1 MSDEQKKSIVVD
13 ATEVLSYLNRIKPYL
28 QTLVDDLNNN
38 ITSLEKM
45 LNEANTPKQEGDNT
59 NGG

>member
-1 MSDEQKKSIVVD
+1 MTDEQKKSVVVD

-28 QTLVDDLNNN
+28 QALVDDLNNN
-38 ITSLEKM
+38 ISSLEKM
-45 LNEANTPKQEGDNT
+45 LNETNPTNQGDNT